1 MKVKINNKA
10 LAKTLNLKL
19 DDTVDVECKNG
30 VPINREWRNRI
41 KDAKIDKCV
50 IIIKDTKIKGDK

>member
-1 MKVKINNKA
+1 MKVKIKNAA

-41 KDAKIDKCV
+41 KDAKFDKCV
-50 IIIKDTKIKGDK
+50 TIITAIKKGDK